1 MPEVTHKFVPYLRIG
16 NPVVKLRAEP
26 ADLVNEYD
34 GSPDDLS
41 LVTRDF
47 SGVAEFWNPPLTV
60 MRTDYNALSVSAL
73 DLLVRLV
80 RGERPSADVA
90 IPG

>member
-1 MPEVTHKFVPYLRIG
+1 MRALIVISGDTALEVCAL
-16 NPVVKLRAEP
+16 LRAR
-26 ADLVNEYD
+26 AIRI
-34 GSPDDLS
+34 PDDLS

-60 MRTDYNALSVSAL
+60 MRTDYKALSVSAL